1 MKFEWNEEKNRL
13 NQKKHKVSFQE
24 AREVFDDPSQVSKLD
39 CRFNYFE
46 ERWITIGSTK
56 KQKILVV
63 ANLFF
68 DEDGE
73 EIIRI
78 VSARVANQKE
88 RKFYEQH

>member
-1 MKFEWNEEKNRL
+1 LKFEWNEEKNRL
-13 NQKKHKVSFQE
+13 NQKKHQVSFQE
-24 AREVFDDPSQVSKLD
+24 AREVFDDPLQVSKLD

>member
-1 MKFEWNEEKNRL
+1 LKFEWNEEKNRL

-24 AREVFDDPSQVSKLD
+24 AREVFDDPLQVSKLD